1 MAYDHRDV
9 IIAQH
14 NKLLADRAEA
24 AGRYEQAR
32 LNEDSDGTMWAAD
45 HIVECDAKLAALNRI
60 ASDYIAGQQQAQQ
73 GSKYGLNSEQA
84 AVAHTIGQGDAR
96 LTNDDRERI
105 YSEQRNKLQRMRAS
119 GEYRHTTE
127 QTG

>member
-1 MAYDHRDV
+1 VAYDTRDV
-9 IIAQH
+9 IIAQY
-14 NKLLADRAEA
+14 NKLNADRAAA
-24 AGRYEQAR
+24 AGQYERAR
-32 LNEDSDGTMWAAD
+32 LNEDSDGTMYAAET
-45 HIVECDAKLAALNRI
+45 IVEIDAKLAALNGI
-60 ASDYIAGQQQAQQ
+60 ANNFLAGQQQAQQ
-73 GSKYGLNSEQA
+73 GSKYGLNSEQT